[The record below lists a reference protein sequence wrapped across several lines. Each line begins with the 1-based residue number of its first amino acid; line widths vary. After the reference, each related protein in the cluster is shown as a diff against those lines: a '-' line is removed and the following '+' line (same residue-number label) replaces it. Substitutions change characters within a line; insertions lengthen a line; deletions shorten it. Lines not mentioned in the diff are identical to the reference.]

1 MACVHKS
8 LADSIVKA
16 ITGALTLHNNTNG
29 TALFISQNSNQL
41 ALQDVQ
47 EIVVEL
53 RPITLLGH

>member
-53 RPITLLGH
+53 R